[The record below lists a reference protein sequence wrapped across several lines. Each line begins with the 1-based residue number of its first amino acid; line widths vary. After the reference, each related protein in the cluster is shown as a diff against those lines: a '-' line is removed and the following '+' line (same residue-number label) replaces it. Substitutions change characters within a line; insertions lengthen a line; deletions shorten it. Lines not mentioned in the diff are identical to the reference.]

1 MVQTVALPVTPAARN
16 HKPVFSVV
24 IPTFERPQPLAA
36 CLAALAAMTYD
47 RTSFE
52 VLVVDDGGT
61 SPLDSLVAGF
71 QDRLDITF
79 LKQKNAGPATARNHG
94 ASRASGSCLVF
105 IDDDCAPATDY
116 LSKLEARIADA
127 PGCTIGGR
135 TINALTG
142 NVFSTASQTLCDYLY
157 HYYNANPDDA
167 RFLASNNMAVPAE
180 VFRAVRGFDT
190 TFKLAAFEDRE
201 LCDRLRRRGGRIV
214 YAPEAHI
221 YHSHPM
227 TLRRYCRQHYTY
239 GRGAA
244 TFHGKHDD
252 QAGAATPEPVR
263 FYANLVRFPFSQR
276 SASNPVVLAALMVV
290 SQVATALGF
299 LRERLAPRRPAHQVT
314 N

>member
-1 MVQTVALPVTPAARN
+1 VRN
-16 HKPVFSVV
+16 HQRIFSVV

-36 CLAALAAMTYD
+36 CLAALAASTYD

-61 SPLDSLVAGF
+61 SPLDSLVARF
-71 QDRLDITF
+71 QDKLDITL
-79 LKQKNAGPATARNHG
+79 LKQKNAGPATARNFG
-94 ASRASGSCLVF
+94 ASRASGNCLVF

-116 LSKLEARIADA
+116 LSKLEARLADA
-127 PGCTIGGR
+127 PGCTIGGQ

-142 NVFSTASQTLCDYLY
+142 NIFSTASQLLCDYLY

-167 RFLASNNMAVPAE
+167 RFLTSNNMAVPAD
-180 VFRAVRGFDT
+180 VFRSLNGFDT

-201 LCDRLRRRGGRIV
+201 LCDRLRRRGGRIL
-214 YAPEAHI
+214 YAPEAHV
-221 YHSHPM
+221 YHSHHM
-227 TLRRYCRQHYTY
+227 TLRRYWRQHYTY

-252 QAGAATPEPVR
+252 QAGAATPEPVS

-276 SASNPVVLAALMVV
+276 SGRSRIVLAALMVV
-290 SQVATALGF
+290 SQAATAVGF
-299 LRERLAPRRPAHQVT
+299 LRERLAPRRPAQQAT
-314 N
+314 G